1 MKPQKRNYTNLNELA
16 IKLGFVPTKREGK
29 YLVNGTST
37 VEVDL
42 SACAEN
48 ENAILRTAM
57 IQLAEQVEDYYFQ
70 ARERE
75 ELENL

>member
-1 MKPQKRNYTNLNELA
+1 MKPSNRDYTNLNELA
-16 IKLGFVPTKREGK
+16 IKCGLVPTKTRGK
-29 YLVNGTST
+29 YLVNGTIS

-57 IQLAEQVEDYYFQ
+57 IQLAQKLEDYFF
-70 ARERE
+70 ERKEKE